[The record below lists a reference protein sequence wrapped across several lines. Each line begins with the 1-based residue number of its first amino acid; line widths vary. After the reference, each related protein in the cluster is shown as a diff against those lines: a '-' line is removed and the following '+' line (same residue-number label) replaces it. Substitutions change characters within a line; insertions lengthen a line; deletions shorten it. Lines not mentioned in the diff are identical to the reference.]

1 MPFRHVISI
10 ITEGPYQN
18 WYGNKTLIQRDNHS
32 DVRYSICFDLN
43 DKHIVHCNDVTCEF
57 CLQIPRGMWCRVEL
71 TYYEGEPYNI
81 QITEMDQDEVAAEVA
96 ARGDSTHNHKH
107 LGTGPGEAKN
117 HQA

>member
-43 DKHIVHCNDVTCEF
+43 DKHVVYCNDVTCEF
-57 CLQIPRGMWCRVEL
+57 CLQIPRGMWCWVEL

-81 QITEMDQDEVAAEVA
+81 QITELDQDEVAAVA
-96 ARGDSTHNHKH
+96 VAREDSTHNHKH
-107 LGTGPGEAKN
+107 LETDQGEAKN